1 MDSYSRV
8 NGLRD
13 LVVVRGPHAFETW
26 PPEEKARVEE
36 RIIAYARAV
45 VLDQKTIPGRRKW
58 TNMKELV
65 ATSGDV
71 WEPSTH
77 PSVVSNP

>member
-8 NGLRD
+8 KGLKD
-13 LVVVRGPHAFETW
+13 LVVVRGPHPFESW
-26 PPEEKARVEE
+26 PAEEKARVVE
-36 RIIAYARAV
+36 RMIAYARAV
-45 VLDQKTIPGRRKW
+45 VLGHKSIPGRRTW

-77 PSVVSNP
+77 PTVVSKP